1 MMFRAKTFH
10 AALLILILAN
20 VPVFKTECCK
30 ALKQIGS
37 FQKSRL
43 TIHTGKT

>member
-1 MMFRAKTFH
+1 MMFREKTFH

-20 VPVFKTECCK
+20 VPVFKTEYCK
-30 ALKQIGS
+30 AFKQVGS

-43 TIHTGKT
+43 TILTGKT